1 MVPPRVAAD
10 LAPTEGSALED
21 GAVLDGV
28 VIGESDGA
36 LGGCVD
42 LSLSGSRLAGLR
54 LTGVTWESSVVV
66 DTVIAGCELSG
77 ATLADAR
84 WERVEV
90 TGCRM
95 SGLVAPELRARN
107 VRFVDCQLDGAWLR
121 SAMLDRC
128 AFERC
133 DLTAADLLGARMTDV
148 RFVDCRLDEA
158 ELSSARTEGTLA
170 LHGSTFTGARGLQDL
185 RNLVIAHD
193 QALPLALPLLAAHG
207 VTVDDAYLDPPPPA
221 GGAGRGGRSG
231 RGQVP

>member
-1 MVPPRVAAD
+1 MVPPRLAPD
-10 LAPTEGSALED
+10 LAVAEGSALED

-28 VIGESDGA
+28 AIGKSDGA

-42 LSLSGSRLAGLR
+42 LALTGSRLTGLR
-54 LTGVTWESSVVV
+54 LTGVTWESSVAV

-77 ATLADAR
+77 TTLADAR

-90 TGCRM
+90 AGCRM

-107 VRFVDCQLDGAWLR
+107 VRFVDCKLDGAWLR
-121 SAMLDRC
+121 SAVLDRC
-128 AFERC
+128 AFEDC
-133 DLTAADLLGARMTDV
+133 DLTGADLLGARLTDV

-158 ELSSARTEGTLA
+158 EFSSARTEGSLA
-170 LHGSTFTGARGLQDL
+170 LHGSTFAGARGLQDL

-207 VTVDDAYLDPPPPA
+207 VKVDDTYLDPPPVRP
-221 GGAGRGGRSG
+221 
-231 RGQVP
+231 